1 MRVLFDENVD
11 RSLKRFFG
19 DEHEILTVAERGWKG
34 KKNGDLLEAA
44 QHEFDVLLTT
54 DRGIPYQQNLSRF
67 VIAVVVLRAKS
78 NAYEDLAPLTE
89 KASDALAKARPGHAL
104 FIEA

>member
-1 MRVLFDENVD
+1 MRGLFDENVD

-19 DEHEILTVAERGWKG
+19 EEHEILTVAERGWKG

-44 QHEFDVLLTT
+44 QHEFDALLTA
-54 DRGIPYQQNLSRF
+54 DRSIPYQQNLSRF
-67 VIAVVVLRAKS
+67 MIAVVGRARS
-78 NAYEDLAPLTE
+78 NAYEGLAPLAE
-89 KASDALAKARPGHAL
+89 KASDALPKARPGHAL